1 MMVVRLLVFV
11 LAAGSA
17 GGAAWLSMQSE
28 PAPAAHVS
36 LAAAERI
43 EAREILVAGSDIKSG
58 EILSPD
64 NLRWEPW
71 PEANLNETFI
81 TRDKRPAAMTELS
94 GTFVNTPFVTGE
106 PIRDA
111 RLMATNV
118 NLLSNKL
125 APGRRAVAVKVTA
138 ESTAGGFILPGDRV
152 DVIRTSTA
160 AGADGQ
166 NPSSTSQIIIANARV
181 LAIDQTAVQTPEGIV
196 VGKTA
201 TLELAPDEAELV
213 VAAEAS
219 GMLSLALR
227 AVADHAQGETVEL
240 VQTRTV
246 RIHRATQ
253 TSTVTLR

>member
-1 MMVVRLLVFV
+1 MMVVRLLVLM
-11 LAAGSA
+11 LALGSA
-17 GGAAWLSMQSE
+17 GGAAWLTMRSD
-28 PAPAAHVS
+28 PAPTPVAV
-36 LAAAERI
+36 AAAAQIATRDV
-43 EAREILVAGSDIKSG
+43 LVAKSDIKSG
-58 EILSPD
+58 EILQPD

-125 APGRRAVAVKVTA
+125 APGSRAVAVKVTA

-160 AGADGQ
+160 AGAEGAE
-166 NPSSTSQIIIANARV
+166 PRSTSHIIIANARV

-201 TLELAPDEAELV
+201 TLELAPDEAEMV

-227 AVADHAQGETVEL
+227 AIADHADGEPAAL

>member
-1 MMVVRLLVFV
+1 MMVVRLLIFV

-17 GGAAWLSMQSE
+17 GGAAWLTMRPGPE
-28 PAPAAHVS
+28 PVAQVS
-36 LAAAERI
+36 VAAAAQVVTRDV
-43 EAREILVAGSDIKSG
+43 LVARSDIKSG
-58 EILSPD
+58 EILSPE
-64 NLRWEPW
+64 NLQWEPW
-71 PEANLNETFI
+71 PEPNLNETFI

-125 APGRRAVAVKVTA
+125 APGLRAVAVKVTA

-160 AGADGQ
+160 GAEGQ
-166 NPSSTSQIIIANARV
+166 EPISRSQIIIANARV

-201 TLELAPDEAELV
+201 TLELAPDEAELI

-227 AVADHAQGETVEL
+227 AVADHAQGETAEF

-246 RIHRATQ
+246 RVHRAAQ

>member
-1 MMVVRLLVFV
+1 MMIMRLMVFV
-11 LAAGSA
+11 LAAGAA
-17 GGAAWLSMQSE
+17 GGAAWLSTRTE
-28 PAPAAHVS
+28 PAPVAAVPV
-36 LAAAERI
+36 AAAQRI
-43 EAREILVAGSDIKSG
+43 ETREVLVARSDIKSG

-64 NLRWEPW
+64 NLRWEAW

-94 GTFVNTPFVTGE
+94 GTFVNTPFVSGE

-125 APGRRAVAVKVTA
+125 APGKRAVAVKVTA

-152 DVIRTSTA
+152 DVIRTSTT
-160 AGADGQ
+160 AGAEGQ
-166 NPSSTSQIIIANARV
+166 DPRNKSQIIIANVRV
-181 LAIDQTAVQTPEGIV
+181 LAIDQTAVQTPDGIV

-201 TLELAPDEAELV
+201 TLELAPGETELI

-227 AVADHAQGETVEL
+227 AVADHAQGETAEL
-240 VQTRTV
+240 EEPKTV